1 MPEDLKNLVRYMTY
15 CFYSSWAMFPILFV
29 VGPEGFG
36 HITPAGSVI
45 GHTIADL
52 LSKNLWGMFDWW
64 LEYNIKMRAMSAG
77 DDDDDSEAGAYT
89 PSLFSSTSAASHTKY
104 TLRTP

>member
-1 MPEDLKNLVRYMTY
+1 MQPLRHRKRLLELKSDWCNSL
-15 CFYSSWAMFPILFV
+15 
-29 VGPEGFG
+29 
-36 HITPAGSVI
+36 VI

-52 LSKNLWGMFDWW
+52 LSKNLWGIFDWW